1 MAKILILTRDM
12 DLVSSVR
19 KLLIPE
25 GHQVFTAMPRESRPY
40 MSSTD
45 LVLLDISPGQEDLF
59 KRAPIASVL
68 GWQPKMIVMLLNETQ
83 LSVIREDLVDF
94 VLKPLREPEL
104 RARIRRLLSRQKT
117 IENEIMRSG
126 QLEIDVTNCDVTM
139 SGKRIDLTFTEYQ
152 LLKYLVS
159 HAGKVLTR
167 DTILQSVWGSDYFG
181 GDRTVDV
188 HIQRLRGKIDDGQV
202 SLIQTV
208 RNIGYRFVKV

>member
-1 MAKILILTRDM
+1 
-12 DLVSSVR
+12 
-19 KLLIPE
+19 
-25 GHQVFTAMPRESRPY
+25 
-40 MSSTD
+40 
-45 LVLLDISPGQEDLF
+45 
-59 KRAPIASVL
+59 
-68 GWQPKMIVMLLNETQ
+68 
-83 LSVIREDLVDF
+83 
-94 VLKPLREPEL
+94 
-104 RARIRRLLSRQKT
+104 
-117 IENEIMRSG
+117 MRSG